1 MMMLSYLI
9 LVGLLALVVV
19 VNGNVWPTRDAER
32 AMHPV
37 FSLTDGSRH
46 KRAMPLINF
55 DAYKTEENYAEY
67 WETMAHQTLEQQ
79 LESKMRVNT
88 QMAKNVMLFLGDGM
102 SIPTITAGRVYL
114 GGEEKQF
121 SFEQFPYVGLSKTY
135 CANMQVA
142 DSACTATAY
151 LGGIKANY
159 GTVGVS
165 AAVHN
170 KDCQAQADRSHH
182 VASIAAWAQQQ
193 GMATGFVT
201 TTSVTHASPAGVY
214 AHIAHRNW
222 ENDAEIISDNGDPTI
237 CPDIAYQLIHGQV
250 GQKLN
255 VIMGGG
261 RENFLPQIT
270 RDRSGAPG
278 KRADGRNL
286 IEEWQRQHTNSAHF
300 VQTRSELLKLSNRTS
315 RVLGLFAPYHMPYHL
330 DSLEADAEQP
340 TLEEMVQMAMNI
352 LERQSAGR
360 GYFLFVEGGRIDHGH
375 HDTLALRA
383 IDETAEFDKSVK
395 WARTHSSTEDTLIVV
410 TADHSHTMSLAGY
423 SSRKNDIFGINNGQL
438 ADDDLPYATL
448 SYANGPG
455 YASNYLREG
464 GAVKRKNLR
473 SINMKNK
480 DFMFPSTVPLE
491 SETHGGD
498 DVAVFASGPYSQLF
512 TGVYEQHFI
521 PHAMGYASCLSDKRN
536 MCLDSGVTRRPK

>member
-1 MMMLSYLI
+1 MMRLQIVPILFLLS
-9 LVGLLALVVV
+9 ALVSGRVLD
-19 VNGNVWPTRDAER
+19 TRETER
-32 AMHPV
+32 RMHPL
-37 FSLTDGSRH
+37 FSAGSGAGSRL
-46 KRAMPLINF
+46 KRAMPMIVF
-55 DAYKTEENYAEY
+55 DPLKAEEQYAEY
-67 WETMAHQTLEQQ
+67 WQGLAHQTLDQQ
-79 LESKMRVNT
+79 LESKLRLNT
-88 QMAKNVMLFLGDGM
+88 QLAKNVMLFLGDGM
-102 SIPTITAGRVYL
+102 SIPTLTAGRVYL

-151 LGGIKANY
+151 LGGVKANY

-165 AAVHN
+165 AAVQV
-170 KDCQAQADRSHH
+170 KDCLAQAQPAHH

-193 GMATGFVT
+193 GMATGLIT
-201 TTSVTHASPAGVY
+201 TTSVTHASPAGIY
-214 AHIAHRNW
+214 AHTANRNW
-222 ENDAEIISDNGDPTI
+222 ENDAEVIADNGDPSL
-237 CPDIAYQLIHGQV
+237 CPDIAAQLVNSPI

-255 VIMGGG
+255 VILGGG
-261 RENFLPQIT
+261 RQNFLPKT
-270 RDRSGAPG
+270 VRDVSGAPG
-278 KRADGRNL
+278 RRLDGRNL
-286 IEEWQRQHTNSAHF
+286 IEEWQRQHTNSAHY
-300 VQTRSELLKLSNRTS
+300 VQTRRELLGLSNHTS

-330 DSLEADAEQP
+330 DADAEEHP
-340 TLEEMVQMAMNI
+340 TLEEMVQVAMDI

-383 IDETAEFDKSVK
+383 IDETAEFDKSVR
-395 WARTHSSTEDTLIVV
+395 WARTHSSTDDTLIVV
-410 TADHSHTMSLAGY
+410 TSDHSHTMSLAGY

-438 ADDDLPYATL
+438 AADDLPYATL

-455 YASNYLREG
+455 YNSNYLREG

-473 SINMKNK
+473 AINMKNK

-498 DVAVFASGPYSQLF
+498 DVAVFASGPYAQLF
-512 TGVYEQHFI
+512 TGVFEQHFI
-521 PHAMGYASCLSDKRN
+521 PHAMGYASCLTERN
-536 MCLDSGVTRRPK
+536 MCLDGGMARRPR